1 MLNIGPGEIL
11 VIALIALIVVGPEQL
26 PAVLRRIGK
35 TAGSLRHM
43 ADGLKKDFMSG
54 MDELDPNKWTETPR
68 GKGSVTDPIIGPGA
82 YGPPIEDAPA
92 PETEAETPDDS
103 VEPLEDGSETND
115 EEPSLDGPPEPGNGD
130 EDLA

>member
-26 PAVLRRIGK
+26 PSVLRRIGK

-54 MDELDPNKWTETPR
+54 MDELDPNKWSEAPR
-68 GKGSVTDPIIGPGA
+68 GKGTTTDPILGPGA
-82 YGPPIEDAPA
+82 YGPPITEGTPEEPAAEAP
-92 PETEAETPDDS
+92 
-103 VEPLEDGSETND
+103 
-115 EEPSLDGPPEPGNGD
+115 EEPSEDVPEQIEEEAEGPSEPETPSRD
-130 EDLA
+130 ES